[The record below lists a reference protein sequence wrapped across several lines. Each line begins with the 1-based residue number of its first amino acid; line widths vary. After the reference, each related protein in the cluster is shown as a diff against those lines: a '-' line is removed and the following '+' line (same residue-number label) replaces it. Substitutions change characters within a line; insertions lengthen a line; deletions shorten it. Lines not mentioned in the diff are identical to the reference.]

1 MAPTGIIH
9 AWGNDGMKSAMVI
22 EVLLHLKPT
31 LLYTRMSSRGSRVMY
46 RGAGWGEGGFFRM
59 ERNAAD
65 SQGMCGIA
73 KAASYPIKKH
83 ANPENLPEIC
93 GW

>member
-1 MAPTGIIH
+1 MLDGFSMQADGTIALTGGCF
-9 AWGNDGMKSAMVI
+9 WC
-22 EVLLHLKPT
+22 
-31 LLYTRMSSRGSRVMY
+31 

-59 ERNAAD
+59 ARNAAD

-73 KAASYPIKKH
+73 KAASYPIKNHDNPKH
-83 ANPENLPEIC
+83 VPQVC

>member
-1 MAPTGIIH
+1 M
-9 AWGNDGMKSAMVI
+9 NSAMVL
-22 EVLLHLKPT
+22 ELSVSLKPT
-31 LLYTRMSSRGSRVMY
+31 LLHTKLSLRGSCSVH

-83 ANPENLPEIC
+83 ENPKNLPEIC

>member
-1 MAPTGIIH
+1 MQA
-9 AWGNDGMKSAMVI
+9 DGTIAICVDWR
-22 EVLLHLKPT
+22 LLWF
-31 LLYTRMSSRGSRVMY
+31 

-59 ERNAAD
+59 ARNAAD

-73 KAASYPIKKH
+73 KAASYPIKNHDNPKH
-83 ANPENLPEIC
+83 VPQVC